1 MSGYPAFDD
10 DAVDFSSDH
19 WEPERAPTSRSDAR
33 RQTGTHRAASPQDSL
48 EAVAARMSR
57 FTGQRSGASQPR
69 MDDTD
74 NPGRRAQHDLDS
86 QYADDPGYG
95 SPQNQ
100 RSRHEEEDALAMRI
114 GRSRANH
121 APTPNVSVL
130 NETLAAMDRRHRASQ
145 NRTETALA
153 NISQWID
160 VNEERREFDRKSF
173 ESVARKLD
181 SVHVAVADVS
191 GAAASQTRA
200 TFATL
205 AERLESMEER
215 LQPRQNTSA
224 DPGLRIALARLE
236 NRMDTMM
243 VQAQPQPDFAQALSA
258 FDRKIDA
265 LNQKIARP
273 TPPLEQQ
280 PASPSARPA
289 PQVRAT
295 GRAAMIEL
303 ARRRR
308 ELDEGLS
315 ATPLNAQ
322 ASADPHSSLDHRLEA
337 IAARL
342 DTITAHPAPTLD
354 TAPLA
359 AEMQRLTARI
369 NDIAGQSRAAPDIAP
384 VGAELARLSAR
395 IDEMAAYP
403 AATPAPS
410 SQGREIAE
418 IAVRLEALVAA
429 EARRETAQSALSA
442 SLSTLPEHQA
452 QMTAQLRGDIMG
464 LSRALDALPNRQIIA
479 GLEDGLRKISERIA
493 TTRGAGG
500 ADELLRPMEQMA
512 RDLQGVVR
520 DMDPRDAL
528 EGLRAEIRT
537 VSARMHEI
545 SGQRPDPQSLSVISA
560 QVADLRSVVDGVA
573 ASRFPA
579 ERLEQQILALGE
591 RLDKIAAQ
599 TAAPAFGR
607 APKPDISGLAAD
619 IRGMVDRAMPTQLLG
634 SLDQRLKELDAR
646 IADAA
651 SASPNGA
658 PSAALADRIDKMQAS
673 LEQRIAEKP
682 AALFDQAPITALT
695 DRIDRMQAALES
707 PRDAAF
713 DLAPFEGLLREIS
726 QKIDSPRAP
735 DQEGPSL
742 AAIEGLLRDLSQKVS
757 EPGPATHAS
766 TDLAPHLADIA
777 DRLARSDQGLNHF
790 GEATQSQFA
799 RLSDRIDEVQSAVS
813 RQRQADVPAAN
824 PAQDAAL
831 SSIVSTMETL
841 SQRIDAVRAASLTP
855 ETFETMLERLV
866 EKMDAAR
873 GPAPSNADLKALEQ
887 QIDKIAV
894 EVQKSSA
901 TGATLSHLEQTVG
914 DLLAQIENGHF
925 ASHAEAQA
933 AAHTAAQE
941 ALRHALLQRTQ
952 AEDPESMQEIAQ
964 LRRLQQDSD
973 QRTTSTLHILHDTLE
988 RIVDRLASL
997 ETKAP
1002 VAMPAAPLLQMPEAA
1017 PRKTEPEPAA
1027 LPLNVAPAVKR
1038 ASAVNEIFAD
1048 DADFLIEPG
1057 TSGTARRASAVN
1069 FDPAVKAISETEAH
1083 ASEPESMGPATTK
1096 QDFIA
1101 AARRSAKAAALESA
1115 SSAMRPTRAPQPNA
1129 TNSGSA
1135 RAAVL
1140 ASYIQTR
1147 RKPLLLMASALLLLF
1162 GALRILPN
1170 LVGHPAATNT
1180 AITAPITADPA
1191 PPAGRV
1197 VAPSKPMGPS
1207 DAGSPA
1213 PIADPAKPRKSASL
1227 GIDPLPTGSIASGA
1241 AMATMVMPQ
1250 HFPKQVSDAAL
1261 VRLATSGNTAAEYTL
1276 GMHIMGGTDSH
1287 YQLSDAARFIQK
1299 AASKG
1304 LVPAEFQLATIYEK
1318 GIGVKKDLTKAQHL
1332 YATAAS
1338 AGNIRAMY
1346 NLGVMI
1352 AGGVDGKPDYATAA
1366 VWFKHAADHG
1376 VRDSQ
1381 FNLAILYARGLGVPH
1396 DMVKAWAWF
1405 DIAAKTGDQGAAK
1418 NRDKLA
1424 RHMNSTDLDLAKAQ
1438 AAAFRVKP
1446 SFPKINQVTDP
1457 VSGTTGT

>member
-10 DAVDFSSDH
+10 DAVDFNADN
-19 WEPERAPTSRSDAR
+19 WEPERAPASRILRSDM
-33 RQTGTHRAASPQDSL
+33 RQQAGTHRAASSQDGL
-48 EAVAARMSR
+48 EAVAARMAR
-57 FTGQRSGASQPR
+57 FTGQRLDAGQPR
-69 MDDTD
+69 REDVATV
-74 NPGRRAQHDLDS
+74 GRRAQRDFSPD
-86 QYADDPGYG
+86 YADNSDDE
-95 SPQNQ
+95 SPLRQ
-100 RSRHEEEDALAMRI
+100 RSRPEDDDALAMRMARP
-114 GRSRANH
+114 RSNP
-121 APTPNVSVL
+121 APAPNVSAL

-160 VNEERREFDRKSF
+160 VNEERRELDRKSL
-173 ESVARKLD
+173 ETVARKLD
-181 SVHVAVADVS
+181 SVHVAVADVN
-191 GAAASQTRA
+191 GVAASQTRA

-205 AERLESMEER
+205 AQRLESMEER
-215 LQPRQNTSA
+215 LQPVQSQTT
-224 DPGLRIALARLE
+224 DPALRVALARLE
-236 NRMDTMM
+236 NRMDAMM
-243 VQAQPQPDFAQALSA
+243 VQAQPQPDLAQTLSA

-265 LNQKIARP
+265 LNQKLDRP
-273 TPPLEQQ
+273 APFAAQT
-280 PASPSARPA
+280 ASPAPRPA
-289 PQVRAT
+289 PQVRT
-295 GRAAMIEL
+295 SGRAAMIEL

-308 ELDEGLS
+308 ELDEGVP
-315 ATPLNAQ
+315 APKTAAP
-322 ASADPHSSLDHRLEA
+322 ASADPRSSLDRRLEA
-337 IAARL
+337 VAARL
-342 DTITAHPAPTLD
+342 DAITAQPVQAFD
-354 TAPLA
+354 AAPLA

-369 NDIAGQSRAAPDIAP
+369 DDIAGQSHAVPDNAP
-384 VGAELARLSAR
+384 VAAELARLSAR
-395 IDEMAAYP
+395 LDQMAARP
-403 AATPAPS
+403 ATTPAS
-410 SQGREIAE
+410 GLQGREIA
-418 IAVRLEALVAA
+418 ALVARLDTLA
-429 EARRETAQSALSA
+429 AADARHETAQTELNA
-442 SLSTLPEHQA
+442 SLRTLPEHQA

-464 LSRALDALPNRQIIA
+464 LSRALDALPNRQTIA
-479 GLEDGLRKISERIA
+479 GLEDGLRNISERIA

-512 RDLQGVVR
+512 LDLQGVVR
-520 DMDPRDAL
+520 DMDPRAAL
-528 EGLRAEIRT
+528 EGLRGEIRA
-537 VSARMHEI
+537 VSARIQDI
-545 SGQRPDPQSLSVISA
+545 SRQRPDPQSLSLISA
-560 QVADLRSVVDGVA
+560 QVTDLRSVVDGVA

-634 SLDQRLKELDAR
+634 SLDQRLKDLDAR

-651 SASPNGA
+651 SAAPNNA
-658 PSAALADRIDKMQAS
+658 PGAALADRMDKMQAS

-682 AALFDQAPITALT
+682 AALFDQAPITALA

-707 PRDAAF
+707 PRDATF

-726 QKIDSPRAP
+726 QKIDSPRVP
-735 DQEGPSL
+735 EQESPAL

-757 EPGPATHAS
+757 EPVPGHQAS
-766 TDLAPHLADIA
+766 PDLAPHLADIA
-777 DRLARSDQGLNHF
+777 DRLARSDQGLNHL

-799 RLSDRIDEVQSAVS
+799 RLSDRIDEVQTAVT
-813 RQRQADVPAAN
+813 RQRQSDVPNVNAG
-824 PAQDAAL
+824 QDAAL
-831 SSIVSTMETL
+831 NSIVATMETL

-866 EKMDAAR
+866 ERMDAAR
-873 GPAPSNADLKALEQ
+873 GPATSTADLQALEQ

-925 ASHAEAQA
+925 ASHAEAEA

-973 QRTTSTLHILHDTLE
+973 QRTTTTLHVLHDTLE
-988 RIVDRLASL
+988 KIVDRLASL
-997 ETKAP
+997 ETRPTVAPP
-1002 VAMPAAPLLQMPEAA
+1002 VAGTVQMLEAA
-1017 PRKTEPEPAA
+1017 FATAEPEP
-1027 LPLNVAPAVKR
+1027 LAPSASTAKR
-1038 ASAVNEIFAD
+1038 APPVNEIFAD

-1057 TSGTARRASAVN
+1057 TSGTARRAPVGN
-1069 FDPAVKAISETEAH
+1069 LDPVFSAISATGSAT
-1083 ASEPESMGPATTK
+1083 SEPELISPATTK

-1101 AARRSAKAAALESA
+1101 AARRSAQAAAAESA
-1115 SSAMRPTRAPQPNA
+1115 GSSMRPTRAPNRGVPKPGA
-1129 TNSGSA
+1129 A
-1135 RAAVL
+1135 RIGDL
-1140 ASYIQTR
+1140 ISYVQAR
-1147 RKPLLLMASALLLLF
+1147 RKPLLLAASALLILF
-1162 GALRILPN
+1162 GALRVLPHF
-1170 LVGHPAATNT
+1170 VGRSTT
-1180 AITAPITADPA
+1180 TTSAITAPITSAPA
-1191 PPAGRV
+1191 RPAAL
-1197 VAPSKPMGPS
+1197 VAIPAKPMGSS
-1207 DAGSPA
+1207 DARPPA
-1213 PIADPAKPRKSASL
+1213 PIENPAKPRKSASL
-1227 GIDPLPTGSIASGA
+1227 GIDPSPTGSIASSA
-1241 AMATMVMPQ
+1241 AMPTMVMPQ

-1261 VRLATSGNTAAEYTL
+1261 VRLATSGNAAAEYTL
-1276 GMHIMGGTDSH
+1276 GMHIMGGKDSH
-1287 YQLSDAARFIQK
+1287 YKLSDAAGFIQK

-1304 LVPAEFQLATIYEK
+1304 LVPAEFQLAALYEK
-1318 GIGVKKDLTKAQHL
+1318 GIGVRKDLTKAHHL
-1332 YATAAS
+1332 YAAAAK

-1366 VWFKHAADHG
+1366 TWFRLAADRG

-1418 NRDKLA
+1418 NRDDLA
-1424 RHMNSTDLDLAKAQ
+1424 RHMSSTDLGLAKAQ

-1446 SFPKINQVTDP
+1446 SFPKINHVTDP
-1457 VSGTTGT
+1457 VSGTTAT